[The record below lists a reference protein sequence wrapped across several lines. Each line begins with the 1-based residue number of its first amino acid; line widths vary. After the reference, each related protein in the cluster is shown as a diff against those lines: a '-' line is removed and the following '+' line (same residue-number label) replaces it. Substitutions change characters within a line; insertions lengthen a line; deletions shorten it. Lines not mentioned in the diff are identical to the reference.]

1 MGALL
6 TWLAGAFAS
15 LVGYSAVRFTAW
27 KLVIYTLTVTI
38 LPIVLTNLIYTII
51 ESALTLADDVQGSY
65 GLSSVVV
72 QFTGIA
78 AWFATYLDTGGH
90 INTPFGT
97 DREAG
102 VKDDT
107 FCEVIRWQYV

>member
-51 ESALTLADDVQGSY
+51 EIALTLADDVQGSY

-72 QFTGIA
+72 QFTGIS
-78 AWFATYLDTGGH
+78 AWFATHLMIPEGISILLSALTARLALKM
-90 INTPFGT
+90 IPFV
-97 DREAG
+97 RL
-102 VKDDT
+102 
-107 FCEVIRWQYV
+107 